1 MSSNKTR
8 HQIDLFEALKTRR
21 ESEDF
26 SRWADEQND
35 VGNREGH
42 EIKET
47 TNSFKTA

>member
-8 HQIDLFEALKTRR
+8 HQFDLFEMLKSKQRA
-21 ESEDF
+21 ENF
-26 SRWADEQND
+26 SRWVDEQND